1 VRRLPAYVWTLA
13 ALFGGIAAG
22 GASPHAF
29 TPVAVGTRTVLSWLV
44 RGAPFLIV
52 GALSP
57 AFATLVRRQ
66 LAGRF
71 LALVLTWF
79 VVMSIAGGLIGLFA
93 GAVVFRLPLH
103 EPGSALGAE
112 AHALWEV
119 GFRGH
124 ASTGGLA
131 VAASVAIGGM
141 GAFADPVYALLRQV
155 ERGLVRVGALM
166 GLLMAPLVLALGVM
180 LGVEFGA
187 RVGMSHY
194 GLMVLWSATLAAIW
208 WLFYGALVLPLAGR
222 VALHQQLVWE
232 YVVPTALFA
241 ASTCSSLATIPVNMA
256 NLKRIGV
263 REEVTDCVVPI
274 GAIVHK
280 GASAM
285 QYMAYGPLIAG
296 AIFGLRLDWLHLGV
310 ALPFVVIYSMAAPG
324 VPGAMGLSLWT
335 GVLYA
340 ALLGLDDPLRTTFV
354 GTWVALTGGVPD
366 MFRSSGNATADGFSA
381 IVFSNNFDRLTAT
394 GARPPSSR
402 GRADAVPGPD
412 DRGASRRR

>member
-1 VRRLPAYVWTLA
+1 VRRLPAYVWTLT
-13 ALFGGIAAG
+13 ALLGGIAAG
-22 GASPHAF
+22 GAAPHAF

-57 AFATLVRRQ
+57 ALATLVRRQ

-79 VVMSIAGGLIGLFA
+79 VVMSIAGGLLGLFA
-93 GAVVFRLPLH
+93 GALVFRLPIH

-112 AHALWEV
+112 VHALWEV

-131 VAASVAIGGM
+131 VAASVVIGGI
-141 GAFADPVYALLRQV
+141 GAFARPVYALLRQV
-155 ERGLVRVGALM
+155 ERGVVRAGALM

-222 VALHQQLVWE
+222 VVLHKQLVRE

-256 NLKRIGV
+256 NLKRI
-263 REEVTDCVVPI
+263 
-274 GAIVHK
+274 AIVHK

-402 GRADAVPGPD
+402 ERVDAVPGPE
-412 DRGASRRR
+412 DRGESRR